1 MGLIRTY
8 SFNLNATAS
17 SSLTQITSA
26 ALNYKHRVIRCKCLF
41 SQGLEDYLKVYF
53 FGGVSNKDTDGTTG
67 IPDGINLL
75 NQPGMPSSGTSLES
89 PYIQSADGPILV
101 NIDTMTNVRDPNSFL
116 AVRVV
121 NSNTSNLRV
130 QCWTEVLELD

>member
-8 SFNLNATAS
+8 SFNVNATAS

-53 FGGVSNKDTDGTTG
+53 FPFAVK
-67 IPDGINLL
+67 
-75 NQPGMPSSGTSLES
+75 
-89 PYIQSADGPILV
+89 
-101 NIDTMTNVRDPNSFL
+101 MTVRDFDHLNK
-116 AVRVV
+116 AK
-121 NSNTSNLRV
+121 
-130 QCWTEVLELD
+130 

>member
-8 SFNLNATAS
+8 SFNVNATAS

-26 ALNYKHRVIRCKCLF
+26 ALNCKHRVIRC
-41 SQGLEDYLKVYF
+41 
-53 FGGVSNKDTDGTTG
+53 N
-67 IPDGINLL
+67 NLL
-75 NQPGMPSSGTSLES
+75 NQPGMPTSGTSLES
-89 PYIQSADGPILV
+89 PYLQSADGPILV
-101 NIDTMTNVRDPNSFL
+101 NIDTMTNVRNPNSFL

>member
-53 FGGVSNKDTDGTTG
+53 FGGVSNKDADGTTG

-75 NQPGMPSSGTSLES
+75 NQPGMPTSGTSLES
-89 PYIQSADGPILV
+89 PYIQSADGPIVV
-101 NIDTMTNVRDPNSFL
+101 NIATMTNVRDPNSFL
-116 AVRVV
+116 AVRGA

-130 QCWTEVLELD
+130 QAWIEVMELD

>member
-8 SFNLNATAS
+8 SFNVNATAS

-53 FGGVSNKDTDGTTG
+53 FGGVSNKDADGTTA

-75 NQPGMPSSGTSLES
+75 HQPGMPTSGTSLES
-89 PYIQSADGPILV
+89 PYVQSADGPILV
-101 NIDTMTNVRDPNSFL
+101 NIDTMTDVKDPNSFL

-130 QCWTEVLELD
+130 QCWTEVLEL